1 MHRLCSQHDVLAD
14 PLSVCI
20 LAAYSL
26 LRLPI
31 MTAIYLDMA

>member
-1 MHRLCSQHDVLAD
+1 MNQLRSQHDVLAD

-31 MTAIYLDMA
+31 MIAICLDMA